1 MLFVIDNQLIANAL
15 VSHFTQ
21 SFHFLFFFVF
31 SVILSCILSLLSLII
46 RNLFNYQT
54 IYSGSGLSFGDTNKR
69 TPYECGFEPF
79 DDARNIF
86 YIKFYL
92 VGILFLIFDLEVA
105 FLFPWVVCLSKI
117 SFFGFW
123 TMVFFLFILIIG
135 FVYEWKTGG
144 LEWD

>member
-1 MLFVIDNQLIANAL
+1 MFTYNQLIENL
-15 VSHFTQ
+15 VVSHFTQ
-21 SFHFLFFFVF
+21 SFHFLFFFIF
-31 SVILSCILSLLSLII
+31 SIILSFILSILSLVL
-46 RNLFNYQT
+46 RNLFNYQVV
-54 IYSGSGLSFGDTNKR
+54 YSGSGLSFGDTNKR

-105 FLFPWVVCLSKI
+105 FLFPWVVCLPKL

-123 TMVFFLFILIIG
+123 TMIFFLFILIIG